1 MLGAVSSTVLSTVSP
16 TGILNEMEL
25 DPRTFIVTSTLAA
38 FVMMIVFFAQARSF
52 PESIKGFR
60 TWGFALLIG
69 TIAAAMLAARDI
81 IPDLLSV
88 VLGNGLLAL
97 SISVMIAAI
106 ATFHSHPIPWRL
118 SGLCVLF
125 VVLAM
130 IYSLMPEQSQK
141 LRTIIAST
149 ANMVL
154 IGMGA
159 WIAFKGSGV
168 RKPQFGIYFT
178 GGCFVVMTMVCF
190 TRLVTL
196 LLSNEGYAG
205 LLSESPMQ
213 RIYLA
218 SYSLNVLLVS
228 VGFSIMGHEKLVE
241 NYQVL
246 AGHDELTGLY
256 NRRHFTGA
264 AEPEVQ
270 RAGRYHRDISLILID
285 IDHFKSINDTY
296 GHQAGD
302 AVIKDMAEVMRQNF
316 READLFGRYGG
327 EEFIALLPETQML
340 EAEVIAERIR
350 SMINQRCITFEQNDI
365 GYSASIGIT
374 QGQPGMLLDQL
385 VGQADK
391 ALYQAKNNGR
401 DRTELFS
408 DDAALAS

>member
-1 MLGAVSSTVLSTVSP
+1 
-16 TGILNEMEL
+16 MEL
-25 DPRTFIVTSTLAA
+25 DPRTFIVTTTLAA

-52 PESIKGFR
+52 PESIKGFK
-60 TWGFALLIG
+60 TWGFALLAA
-69 TIAAAMLAARDI
+69 TFAAALLAARDN

-97 SISVMIAAI
+97 SISLMIAAI
-106 ATFHSHPIPWRL
+106 SIFHNHPVPWKWSL
-118 SGLCVLF
+118 ACVVF
-125 VVLAM
+125 TVLGM
-130 IYSLMPEQSQK
+130 IYSLAPEQGQK
-141 LRTIIAST
+141 TRTIAASCG
-149 ANMVL
+149 NIVL
-154 IGMGA
+154 LGMA
-159 WIAFKGSGV
+159 SWVALRGSNSKKF
-168 RKPQFGIYFT
+168 RFGSYFT
-178 GGCFVVMTMVCF
+178 GVCAGVTALISF

-196 LLSNEGYAG
+196 LAGDEGYAG

-218 SYSLNVLLVS
+218 SYSINVLLIS

-256 NRRHFTGA
+256 NRRYFTGA
-264 AEPEVQ
+264 AEQEVQ

-285 IDHFKSINDTY
+285 IDHFKSINDTF

-302 AVIKDMAEVMRQNF
+302 AVIKDMADMMRHNF

-350 SMINQRCITFEQNDI
+350 SMITQRRIKFEQNEI
-365 GYSASIGIT
+365 TYSVSIGIT

-391 ALYQAKNNGR
+391 VLYQAKNNGR
-401 DRTELFS
+401 NRTELFS
-408 DDAALAS
+408 DETAFAS